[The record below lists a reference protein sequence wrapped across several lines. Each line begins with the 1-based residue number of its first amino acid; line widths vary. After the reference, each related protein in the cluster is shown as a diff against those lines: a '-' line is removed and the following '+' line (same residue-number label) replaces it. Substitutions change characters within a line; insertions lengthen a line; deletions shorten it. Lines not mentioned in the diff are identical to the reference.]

1 MEIRK
6 FRSEY
11 KLELIPASHEGI
23 SLGNLVWDPILGPPD
38 FSRKGMPN
46 TIYTAFLDAAL
57 ITKKEWEDF
66 RRESQETP
74 MVNAQ
79 FATRNVDVNVEY
91 ISELQHPKI
100 GRISGD
106 FKTEKLS
113 KFTFEDLQMREM
125 DDLIRIKI
133 DSFLEQMKASRWK
146 EYDGSI
152 RRVFMITELYYGTIR
167 MVIEKQFSTEL
178 EAILDKAGLQASG
191 KSEGS
196 HVVEYEFSHD
206 NVPFAMRIERVRSFN
221 G

>member
-23 SLGNLVWDPILGPPD
+23 SLGDLVWDPILGPPD

-46 TIYTAFLDAAL
+46 TIYTAFLDASL
-57 ITKKEWEDF
+57 ISKEEWQEF
-66 RRESQETP
+66 KRENLESD
-74 MVNAQ
+74 MKNAQ
-79 FATRNVDVNVEY
+79 FATRTVDVNVEF
-91 ISELQHPKI
+91 ISDLQHPKI

-106 FKTEKLS
+106 FKTENLS
-113 KFTFEDLQMREM
+113 KFTFGDLQMREM
-125 DDLIRIKI
+125 DDLMRIKI
-133 DSFLEQMKASRWK
+133 DRFLEEMKATHWK

-178 EAILDKAGLQASG
+178 EAILDKASLQASG

-196 HVVEYEFSHD
+196 HAVEYEFSHD
-206 NVPFAMRIERVRSFN
+206 NVPFAMRIERVRNFN

>member
-23 SLGNLVWDPILGPPD
+23 SLGDLVWDPILGPPD

-46 TIYTAFLDAAL
+46 TIYTAFLDATL
-57 ITKKEWEDF
+57 ISKEEWKEF
-66 RRESQETP
+66 KRESLESK
-74 MVNAQ
+74 MKNAQ
-79 FATRNVDVNVEY
+79 FATRNVDVSVEF
-91 ISELQHPKI
+91 ISELQHPKM

-106 FKTEKLS
+106 FKTENLS
-113 KFTFEDLQMREM
+113 KFTFGDLQMREM
-125 DDLIRIKI
+125 DDLVRIKI
-133 DSFLEQMKASRWK
+133 DRFLENMKSTRWK

-178 EAILDKAGLQASG
+178 EAILEKASLQASG

-196 HVVEYEFSHD
+196 HAVEYEFSHD
-206 NVPFAMRIERVRSFN
+206 NVPFAMRIERVRNFN

>member
-23 SLGNLVWDPILGPPD
+23 SLGDLVWDPILGPPD

-46 TIYTAFLDAAL
+46 TIYTAFLDASL
-57 ITKKEWEDF
+57 ISKEEWQEF
-66 RRESQETP
+66 KRENLESD
-74 MVNAQ
+74 MKNAQ
-79 FATRNVDVNVEY
+79 FATRTVDVNVEF
-91 ISELQHPKI
+91 ISDLQHPKI

-106 FKTEKLS
+106 FKTENLS
-113 KFTFEDLQMREM
+113 KFTFGDLQMREM

-133 DSFLEQMKASRWK
+133 DRFLEQMKATRWK

-178 EAILDKAGLQASG
+178 EAILDKASLQASG

-196 HVVEYEFSHD
+196 HAVEYEFSHD
-206 NVPFAMRIERVRSFN
+206 NVPFAMRIERVRNFN

>member
-11 KLELIPASHEGI
+11 KLELIPASHEGL
-23 SLGNLVWDPILGPPD
+23 SLGDLVWDPILGPPD

-46 TIYTAFLDAAL
+46 TIYTAFLDASL
-57 ITKKEWEDF
+57 ISKEEWQEF
-66 RRESQETP
+66 RRESQETV
-74 MVNAQ
+74 MINAQ
-79 FATRNVDVNVEY
+79 FATRNIDVNVEF

-113 KFTFEDLQMREM
+113 KFTFGDLQMREM

-133 DSFLEQMKASRWK
+133 DRFLEQMKATRWK

-152 RRVFMITELYYGTIR
+152 RRVYMITELYYGTIR

-178 EAILDKAGLQASG
+178 EAILDKAALQASG

-196 HVVEYEFSHD
+196 HAVEYEFSHD
-206 NVPFAMRIERVRSFN
+206 NVPFAMRIERVRNFN

>member
-23 SLGNLVWDPILGPPD
+23 SLGDLVWDPILGPPD

-57 ITKKEWEDF
+57 ITNKEWQEF
-66 RRESQETP
+66 KGENQETV
-74 MVNAQ
+74 MVDAH
-79 FATRNVDVNVEY
+79 FATRNVEVSVEFV
-91 ISELQHPKI
+91 SELEHPKI

-113 KFTFEDLQMREM
+113 KFTFGNLQMREM
-125 DDLIRIKI
+125 DDLMRIRI
-133 DSFLEQMKASRWK
+133 DSFLEQMKATRWK

-152 RRVFMITELYYGTIR
+152 RRVFLITELYYGTIR
-167 MVIEKQFSTEL
+167 MVIEKKLSTEL
-178 EAILDKAGLQASG
+178 EAILDKAGLEASLI
-191 KSEGS
+191 SEGN
-196 HVVEYEFSHD
+196 HAVEYEFSHD
-206 NVPFAMRIERVRSFN
+206 NVPFAMRIERVRNFN